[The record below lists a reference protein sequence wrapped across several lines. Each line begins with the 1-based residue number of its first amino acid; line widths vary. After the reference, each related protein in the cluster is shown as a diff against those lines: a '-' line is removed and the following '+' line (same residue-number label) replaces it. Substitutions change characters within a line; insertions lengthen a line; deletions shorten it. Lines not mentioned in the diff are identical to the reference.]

1 MIKTSHTIPIILAAF
16 LLSCT
21 GKSNGQPQQ
30 PTKKAVVEQ
39 PHTAKQQR
47 LAPPPWL
54 RKSKTDRGNVRFIP
68 TEFTP
73 KACWK

>member
-1 MIKTSHTIPIILAAF
+1 MIKTSHTIPIILAVF

-39 PHTAKQQR
+39 PHTTKQQR
-47 LAPPPWL
+47 LAPPPGYEKVKL
-54 RKSKTDRGNVRFIP
+54 AEQFFKCGCKIY
-68 TEFTP
+68 
-73 KACWK
+73 